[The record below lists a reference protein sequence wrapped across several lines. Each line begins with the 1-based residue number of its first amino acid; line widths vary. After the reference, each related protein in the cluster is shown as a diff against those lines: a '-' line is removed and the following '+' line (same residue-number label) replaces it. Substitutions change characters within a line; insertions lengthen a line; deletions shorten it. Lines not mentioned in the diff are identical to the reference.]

1 MFIVLS
7 ITVKNNIVTEKVI
20 IIMVG
25 RIMRIADV
33 KTGIERMYPT

>member
-1 MFIVLS
+1 
-7 ITVKNNIVTEKVI
+7 VI

-25 RIMRIADV
+25 RILRIADV